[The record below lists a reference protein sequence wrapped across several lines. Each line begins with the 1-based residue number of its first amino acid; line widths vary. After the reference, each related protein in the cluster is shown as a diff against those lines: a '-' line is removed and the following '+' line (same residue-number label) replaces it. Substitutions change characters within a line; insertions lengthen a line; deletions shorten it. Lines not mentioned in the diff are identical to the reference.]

1 MLVAIDEAEK
11 AGLRDE
17 VPVGAAI
24 YDHEHGHIVAKA
36 GNNVRSLND
45 PTAHAEILV
54 IREACKKIGQS
65 RLAFFSLYVTLAPC
79 PMCCQAISFARLPKL
94 VFGAYD
100 TKGGGVEHGP
110 KIFSHPTSHHY
121 LEILGGIEEQ
131 RCGKLLTDFFNK
143 KRQEGSSMKKNL
155 NKS

>member
-17 VPVGAAI
+17 DPVGAAI

-65 RLAFFSLYVTLAPC
+65 RLAFFSLYVTLEPC
-79 PMCCQAISFARLPKL
+79 IMCMGALFWSKLDRIVYAASDPKNGFRKNNISPHPK
-94 VFGAYD
+94 
-100 TKGGGVEHGP
+100 TK
-110 KIFSHPTSHHY
+110 ISY
-121 LEILGGIEEQ
+121 GIREDESSNLLKAFFRAQ
-131 RCGKLLTDFFNK
+131 R
-143 KRQEGSSMKKNL
+143 E
-155 NKS
+155 

>member
-65 RLAFFSLYVTLAPC
+65 RLAFFSLYVTLEPC
-79 PMCCQAISFARLPKL
+79 HMCCMAIVHARIRNVYFALLDEKT
-94 VFGAYD
+94 GAVISNGKFFDKNFLNHQVSYD
-100 TKGGGVEHGP
+100 YGM
-110 KIFSHPTSHHY
+110 Y
-121 LEILGGIEEQ
+121 AEESK
-131 RCGKLLTDFFNK
+131 KLLQDFFQQ
-143 KRQEGSSMKKNL
+143 KR
-155 NKS
+155 